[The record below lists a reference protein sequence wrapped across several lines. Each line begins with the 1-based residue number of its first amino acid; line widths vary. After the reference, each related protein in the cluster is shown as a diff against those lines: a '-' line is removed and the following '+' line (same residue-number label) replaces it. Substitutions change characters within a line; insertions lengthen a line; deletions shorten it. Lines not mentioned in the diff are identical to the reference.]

1 MSSGG
6 KKRLVIDLRYLN
18 GCLLKDSFKYEDLR
32 IAMLMFQKGDYLFSF
47 DLKSSYHHVDIHK
60 HHWQY
65 LGFSWGEGDRLQYY
79 EFKVLPFGLATA
91 CYMFTKLLRPLRKHW
106 QGQGLRAIIYLADG
120 IVAVNGEAAAKSASS
135 QVRAELVMAGLIEH
149 TANCI
154 WTPTTQI
161 GWLGFDLDL
170 SKGVISVPK
179 TKLDALYK
187 QLEEATK
194 GETIQARCLASIIG
208 KIISMSLGLGPV
220 ARLQTRNMYAVL
232 NSRQAWCQLLR
243 ISHEAKMKLRFWLG
257 QLKYFNGQN
266 IWHSPFAIRVV
277 YSDASD
283 TGHGGYVVEHS
294 CHIAQGQWLP
304 HEARLSST
312 WRELQVVLKVL
323 QFLTSKLHNQRIHWF
338 TDNQNVVRILSVG
351 SKNPLLQQEAI
362 AIFNN
367 SIRNQVRIEPEWI
380 PRETNQQV
388 DFINRIVD
396 SDDWILHPDLFEK
409 LDTKWGPHT
418 VDRFANCFNT

>member
-1 MSSGG
+1 M
-6 KKRLVIDLRYLN
+6 
-18 GCLLKDSFKYEDLR
+18 
-32 IAMLMFQKGDYLFSF
+32 
-47 DLKSSYHHVDIHK
+47 
-60 HHWQY
+60 
-65 LGFSWGEGDRLQYY
+65 
-79 EFKVLPFGLATA
+79 
-91 CYMFTKLLRPLRKHW
+91 RPLIKHW
-106 QGQGLRAIIYLADG
+106 RGQGLRAIIYLDDG

-149 TANCI
+149 TAKCI
-154 WTPTTQI
+154 WTPTTQM

-187 QLEEATK
+187 QLEEAAK
-194 GETIQARCLASIIG
+194 RETIQARCLASIIG

-220 ARLQTRNMYAVL
+220 ARLQTRSMYAVL
-232 NSRQAWCQLLR
+232 NSRQSWCQFLR
-243 ISHEAKMKLRFWLG
+243 ISHETKMELRFWLG
-257 QLKYFNGQN
+257 QLKCFNGQN
-266 IWHSPFAIRVV
+266 IWHSPSAIRVV

-283 TGHGGYVVEHS
+283 TGYGGYVVEHG

-312 WRELQVVLKVL
+312 WQELQAVLKVL
-323 QFLTSKLHNQRIHWF
+323 QSLTSKLQNQRIRWF

-351 SKNPLLQQEAI
+351 SKNSLLQQEAI

-380 PRETNQQV
+380 LREANQQAAV
-388 DFINRIVD
+388 LWTVTIGAYALTCLKSLMPSGALILWIDLLTVLIHNYLGLAHDFGTQGQ
-396 SDDWILHPDLFEK
+396 K
-409 LDTKWGPHT
+409 LLTHLLVIGRVRT
-418 VDRFANCFNT
+418 IGGVRQYV